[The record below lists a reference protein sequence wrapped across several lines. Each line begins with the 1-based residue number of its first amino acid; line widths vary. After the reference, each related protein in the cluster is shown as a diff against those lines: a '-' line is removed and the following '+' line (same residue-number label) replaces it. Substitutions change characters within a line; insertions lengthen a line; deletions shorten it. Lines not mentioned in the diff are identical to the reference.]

1 MDFVTRTMTAPATG
15 GSVDPTTASPPRRRV
30 TIPRLLLAISLLAI
44 IVMWIYAI
52 FLAPSASPEL
62 IADRAW
68 AARAEVTCKAQRTR
82 IYALP
87 NARSFK
93 DVTPRSEALRQRA
106 DVADQATGYVREML
120 QRLHADPPADAAS
133 VTLLGQWFH
142 EWDVYVTDRDTHVA
156 QFRAGQ
162 DPPFAQTANETGAP
176 GPIRMDQFARTNKMA
191 DCQVPLDLG

>member
-1 MDFVTRTMTAPATG
+1 M
-15 GSVDPTTASPPRRRV
+15 
-30 TIPRLLLAISLLAI
+30 TIPRILLAMALLAIMA
-44 IVMWIYAI
+44 MWVYGL
-52 FLAPSASPEL
+52 FFAPSASPEM

-68 AARAEVTCKAQRTR
+68 VTRAETTCKAQRSL

-93 DVTPRSEALRQRA
+93 DVAPRSDALRQRA
-106 DVADQATGYVREML
+106 DVAEKATGYLRDML
-120 QRLHADPPADAAS
+120 QTLHADAPADAAS
-133 VTLLGQWFH
+133 ATLLAKWFG
-142 EWDVYVTDRDTHVA
+142 EWDVYITDRDTHVA
-156 QFRAGQ
+156 QFRAGS